1 MSQSFYTCI
10 EQLDLAAH
18 QLSKRDPL
26 YARFALMLIDNSV
39 ELIIYGVCL
48 QALSFDTAMAKTF
61 GSYHVSSRFTSDKL
75 RGYAKSQRLD
85 EKLKFC
91 KTIKK
96 ITSAQFDAINIC
108 HKYRNELY
116 HAGLKYNDIIW
127 DIVWFYYD
135 IAIVLLET
143 TADRSWSS
151 AFNITPAVE
160 KHAGKDGRK
169 VVYDTGVI
177 EIANSLR
184 QLKPSNDRNLS
195 FALSESSIERINET
209 TEQLEFL
216 VSNSSTDPKKL
227 TEDEIVEELQFYD
240 YMCKDFSVKE
250 VLRKA
255 ANEAQNLAEYN
266 TVVKSVREKWKP
278 KYTFNPLPKFREQ
291 AKKIEKKSKNLDAL
305 KEFEKFKKEFAYFST
320 TIEESAITLDQHI
333 QQEIDA
339 YRGK

>member
-1 MSQSFYTCI
+1 MSQSVYTCI

-48 QALSFDTAMAKTF
+48 QELSFDAAMAKTF

-75 RGYAKSQRLD
+75 RDYAKSQRFD
-85 EKLKFC
+85 KKLKFC

-96 ITSAQFDAINIC
+96 ITSDQFDAINIC

-116 HAGLKYNDIIW
+116 HAGLMYNDIIW

-143 TADRSWSS
+143 TADRFWSS

-160 KHAGKDGRK
+160 KHAGKDGKK
-169 VVYDTGVI
+169 VVYDIGVI

-195 FALSESSIERINET
+195 FAFSESSVERVNET

-216 VSNSSTDPKKL
+216 VSNSPTDPKKL
-227 TEDEIVEELQFYD
+227 TEDEIVQELQFYD
-240 YMCKDFSVKE
+240 YMCKDSSVKE

-266 TVVKSVREKWKP
+266 AIVKSVREKWEST
-278 KYTFNPLPKFREQ
+278 YTYNPLPKFREQ
-291 AKKIEKKSKNLDAL
+291 AKKIRKKVK
-305 KEFEKFKKEFAYFST
+305 
-320 TIEESAITLDQHI
+320 TLM
-333 QQEIDA
+333 
-339 YRGK
+339 R

>member
-1 MSQSFYTCI
+1 MSQSVYTCI
-10 EQLDLAAH
+10 EQLNLAAH

-39 ELIIYGVCL
+39 ELIIYGVCS
-48 QALSFDTAMAKTF
+48 QELSFDAVMAETF

-75 RGYAKSQRLD
+75 RDYAKSQRFD

-96 ITSAQFDAINIC
+96 ITPDQFDVIKIC

-135 IAIVLLET
+135 IAIILLET

-151 AFNITPAVE
+151 VFNITPAVE

-169 VVYDTGVI
+169 VAYDTGVI

-184 QLKPSNDRNLS
+184 QLKPSNDKNLS
-195 FALSESSIERINET
+195 FALSESSVERIDET
-209 TEQLEFL
+209 AEQLEFL
-216 VSNSSTDPKKL
+216 VNNSPTDPKKL
-227 TEDEIVEELQFYD
+227 IKDEIIEELQFYD
-240 YMCKDFSVKE
+240 YMRKDSSVRE

-255 ANEAQNLAEYN
+255 ADEVQNLAEYN
-266 TVVKSVREKWKP
+266 EVVKSVRENWKP
-278 KYTFNPLPKFREQ
+278 KYTSNPLTKFHEQ
-291 AKKIEKKSKNLDAL
+291 AKKIGKKSKNLDAL
-305 KEFEKFKKEFAYFST
+305 KEFERFKKEFAYFST
-320 TIEESAITLDQHI
+320 IVEESAITLDQHI

>member
-1 MSQSFYTCI
+1 
-10 EQLDLAAH
+10 
-18 QLSKRDPL
+18 
-26 YARFALMLIDNSV
+26 ALMLIDNSV

-48 QALSFDTAMAKTF
+48 QELSFDAAMAKTF

-75 RGYAKSQRLD
+75 RDYAKSQRFD
-85 EKLKFC
+85 KKLKFC

-96 ITSAQFDAINIC
+96 ITSDQFDAINIC

-116 HAGLKYNDIIW
+116 HAGLMYNDIIW

-143 TADRSWSS
+143 TADRFWSS

-160 KHAGKDGRK
+160 KHAGKDGKK
-169 VVYDTGVI
+169 VVYDIGVI

-195 FALSESSIERINET
+195 FALSESSVERVNET

-216 VSNSSTDPKKL
+216 VSNSPTDPKKL
-227 TEDEIVEELQFYD
+227 TEDEIVQELQFYD
-240 YMCKDFSVKE
+240 YMCKDSSVKE

-266 TVVKSVREKWKP
+266 AIVKSVREKWEST
-278 KYTFNPLPKFREQ
+278 YTYNPLPKFREQ
-291 AKKIEKKSKNLDAL
+291 AKKIRKKVK
-305 KEFEKFKKEFAYFST
+305 
-320 TIEESAITLDQHI
+320 TLM
-333 QQEIDA
+333 
-339 YRGK
+339 R